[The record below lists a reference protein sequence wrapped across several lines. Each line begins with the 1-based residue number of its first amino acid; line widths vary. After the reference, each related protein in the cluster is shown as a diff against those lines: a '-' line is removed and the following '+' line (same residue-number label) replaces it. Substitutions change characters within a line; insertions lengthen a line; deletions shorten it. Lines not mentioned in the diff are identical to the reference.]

1 MGLGAQIR
9 KYRLQVG
16 WTLERLSEA
25 SGVEIGTI
33 NALEKRDSNRS
44 KYFPALAKALGLS
57 IEQLADEA
65 QSYDLMV
72 IRPDGSTTV
81 IEIKEPA
88 ANPYGWPFKEVS
100 RLQWQLLTDEQ
111 KQHVERT
118 AIMMIK
124 AREDP
129 KHQAP
134 AKNIASA

>member
-1 MGLGAQIR
+1 MGLGTQIR

-44 KYFPALAKALGLS
+44 KYLPALAKALGLS
-57 IEQLADEA
+57 MEQLADESH
-65 QSYDLMV
+65 SYDLMV
-72 IRPDGSTTV
+72 RTSDGSTSV
-81 IEIKEPA
+81 IELKEPSGR
-88 ANPYGWPFKEVS
+88 PYGWPFKEVS
-100 RLQWQLLTDEQ
+100 PQQWRLLSDDEQ
-111 KQHVERT
+111 QHLERT
-118 AIMMIK
+118 ALMLIK